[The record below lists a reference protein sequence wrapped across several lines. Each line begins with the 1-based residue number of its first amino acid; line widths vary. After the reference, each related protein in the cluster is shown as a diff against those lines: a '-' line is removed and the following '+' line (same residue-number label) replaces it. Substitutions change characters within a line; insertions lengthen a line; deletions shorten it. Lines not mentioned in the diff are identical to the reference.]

1 MFRTTHTA
9 RRIATAIVAG
19 LTLMAVASSVAV
31 AGIDRPDGYQ
41 PQLQATSG
49 AFTPDVFKL
58 YAASHRDD
66 DVAVI
71 SYLSQGI
78 TQEATGLRATPDGYQ
93 PQLQAAAETDVIDR
107 YVANHR
113 QDTEV
118 NVIPYLSHGSLSSS
132 APSGAALRETPDGF
146 QPQLNSDRVV
156 LGSEH
161 RLDRRDW
168 GLMGGAALAA
178 MLVAL
183 AAMQFAGRN
192 RGRLKNA

>member
-31 AGIDRPDGYQ
+31 AGVDR
-41 PQLQATSG
+41 
-49 AFTPDVFKL
+49 
-58 YAASHRDD
+58 
-66 DVAVI
+66 
-71 SYLSQGI
+71 
-78 TQEATGLRATPDGYQ
+78 PDGYQ
-93 PQLQAAAETDVIDR
+93 PQLQAAAEPDVIER

-132 APSGAALRETPDGF
+132 ALSGAALRETPDGF

-168 GLMGGAALAA
+168 GFMGGAALAA

-192 RGRLKNA
+192 RGRLKTA

>member
-31 AGIDRPDGYQ
+31 AGVDR
-41 PQLQATSG
+41 
-49 AFTPDVFKL
+49 
-58 YAASHRDD
+58 
-66 DVAVI
+66 
-71 SYLSQGI
+71 
-78 TQEATGLRATPDGYQ
+78 PDGYQ
-93 PQLQAAAETDVIDR
+93 PQLQAAAEPDVFER

-113 QDTEV
+113 QDTDA
-118 NVIPYLSHGSLSSS
+118 NVVSYLSHGILSSS

-146 QPQLNSDRVV
+146 QPQLSSDRIV
-156 LGSEH
+156 LGSER

-178 MLVAL
+178 ILVAL

>member
-31 AGIDRPDGYQ
+31 AAVDGPDG
-41 PQLQATSG
+41 
-49 AFTPDVFKL
+49 F
-58 YAASHRDD
+58 
-66 DVAVI
+66 
-71 SYLSQGI
+71 
-78 TQEATGLRATPDGYQ
+78 Q

-113 QDTEV
+113 QDPEV

-146 QPQLNSDRVV
+146 QPQLSSDRIV
-156 LGSEH
+156 LGSER

-178 MLVAL
+178 ILVAL
-183 AAMQFAGRN
+183 AAMQFAGRKG
-192 RGRLKNA
+192 GRLKTA